1 MDTPVVVNEMSQQ
14 RLDAILGHMNQAR
27 VGLIGDICLDVYWH
41 ADMRKSELS
50 RETPHF
56 PLPIVRERMSPGAG
70 GNVVANL
77 ATLQPA
83 ALQVI
88 SVVGRDWRG
97 TELLRL
103 FAGLGLDTSAIVV
116 DPQQTTN
123 AYIKPL
129 RAGISDLVYE
139 DPRLD
144 FANFAL
150 IEAMVEDE
158 LIDKLNQSAASL
170 DVLCVSD
177 QMRFGVITARV
188 RDHICRLANQGLCVL
203 VDSRDRIEL
212 FHNVLLKPNEVEG
225 ARAVGMNATDL
236 HGVSDLAKV
245 ASHLTHQQKSPV
257 IMTIGAHGALYADG
271 EYISHISAPSVEG
284 PIDIC
289 GAGDSFLAGL
299 AMALAAGA
307 DRSEAA
313 RIGNLCSSVTIRQ
326 IGTTGTATR
335 EQIRL
340 AAQARPD

>member
-1 MDTPVVVNEMSQQ
+1 MDTPVVVTELSQQ
-14 RLDAILGHMNQAR
+14 RLDAVLKNMNQAR

-83 ALQVI
+83 MLQVI
-88 SVVGRDWRG
+88 SVIGQDWRG

-103 FAGLGLDTSAIVV
+103 FAGFGLDTSAILV

-144 FANFAL
+144 FANFNL
-150 IEAMVEDE
+150 IGATVEDE
-158 LIDKLNQSAASL
+158 LIDKLNQAAVSL

-177 QMRFGVITARV
+177 QMRFGIITTRV
-188 RDHICRLANQGLCVL
+188 REQICRLAEQGLNVL
-203 VDSRDRIEL
+203 VDSRDRIGL

-225 ARAVGMNATDL
+225 ARAIGMNAADL
-236 HGVSDLAKV
+236 HGVKDLATV
-245 ASHLTHQQKSPV
+245 ADRLSRQQNSPV
-257 IMTIGAHGALYADG
+257 IMTIGPHGALYADS
-271 EYISHISAPSVEG
+271 EHISHIPVPPVEG

-307 DRSEAA
+307 DRCEAA

-326 IGTTGTATR
+326 VGTTGTATR

-340 AAQARPD
+340 AAQT